1 MSHRGDYPSAI
12 ESIVNDFKTM
22 LNIIHTPSSMTVRQ
36 YARFEA
42 DQNVRLLFRRFDWL
56 PAKWFTKQIEAFT
69 TEFNKLFS
77 PDQSSELYRNI
88 DKLIFQNKLVIM
100 QALAEAIH
108 VHLVHKVQLDLTRQ
122 KIGMKQQPDEALQY
136 YIEQVKA
143 VSGIEIKT
151 LDDVAEFREEL
162 ERSVDKFQE
171 MFREKEPVKGAK
183 IMELFFIYCSI
194 LEINPSYADMK
205 LTEFAE
211 LKNQAEE
218 RSRKIQDQ
226 LKKR

>member
-1 MSHRGDYPSAI
+1 
-12 ESIVNDFKTM
+12 M
-22 LNIIHTPSSMTVRQ
+22 LHIIHTPSTMTVRQ

-42 DQNVRLLFRRFDWL
+42 DRNVRLLFRRFAWL

-136 YIEQVKA
+136 YIEQVQA
-143 VSGIEIKT
+143 VST
-151 LDDVAEFREEL
+151 
-162 ERSVDKFQE
+162 
-171 MFREKEPVKGAK
+171 
-183 IMELFFIYCSI
+183 
-194 LEINPSYADMK
+194 
-205 LTEFAE
+205 
-211 LKNQAEE
+211 
-218 RSRKIQDQ
+218 
-226 LKKR
+226 